1 MRRRTLVS
9 GATLVVLLLVL
20 CGMAW
25 WGFRAATQPLPG
37 GAGQTGEDCAEEE
50 RQVKRFLDRGDVQ
63 VSVFNSGSTSGLA
76 GRTLDQLE
84 NRGFVAG
91 NAGNAPPRAG
101 IRRAVV
107 WTTDE
112 DVTAARL
119 VARNLGRGVR
129 VRVVERDLG
138 PGIDVLVGDDLGGL
152 APNGP
157 RRLELPEPVEQCI
170 QVD

>member
-1 MRRRTLVS
+1 MRRRTVVS

-25 WGFRAATQPLPG
+25 YGFRAATQPLPG
-37 GAGQTGEDCAEEE
+37 SAARAGEECAEEE
-50 RQVKRFLDRGDVQ
+50 RQVKRFVDRGDVQ
-63 VSVFNSGSTSGLA
+63 VSVFNAGSTSGLA

-84 NRGFVAG
+84 DRGFVGG

-138 PGIDVLVGDDLGGL
+138 PGVDVLVGDELGGL